1 MGFHLAAHL
10 RLGRSGFRVLLLE
23 RWVNVVKVRGNGWG
37 LDANKWTWCR
47 WKAVSTLHW
56 GWVASLAIMSGM
68 LLSTWRLLTGKAW
81 LVIFRLKT
89 LRLCCQGLKSNS
101 CRVWEI
107 SNTGAFEPASKE
119 KSGRLGKGTFRV
131 FELLRSV
138 FEGATLVCWMWQ
150 RYSEICDWEISP
162 WFPDVRIQE
171 NPGAIGAV
179 IVTSTSTKK
188 LQLLWHL
195 Y

>member
-1 MGFHLAAHL
+1 
-10 RLGRSGFRVLLLE
+10 
-23 RWVNVVKVRGNGWG
+23 
-37 LDANKWTWCR
+37 
-47 WKAVSTLHW
+47 
-56 GWVASLAIMSGM
+56 MSGM

-81 LVIFRLKT
+81 LVIF
-89 LRLCCQGLKSNS
+89 RLCCQGLKSNS

-119 KSGRLGKGTFRV
+119 KSGRLGKGTFKV

-150 RYSEICDWEISP
+150 RYSEICDWEISA

-171 NPGAIGAV
+171 NPGAIGTV
-179 IVTSTSTKK
+179 IVTSTSTKNYSYYDICINPK
-188 LQLLWHL
+188 SHKCWVFQGEAFIH
-195 Y
+195 